1 MLFKILHNVDH
12 PLHRKLPQF
21 AKPIR
26 ISQHLAQERD
36 RVFVLAR

>member
-26 ISQHLAQERD
+26 ITQHLPQQRD
-36 RVFVLAR
+36 RAFVLAR